1 MLQIYGPA
9 CQDSSP
15 LNIPVPLFALDA
27 SDEHLPAHIQTIGSD
42 MVQFRIKSP
51 LSSGRQLVM
60 QYEGRRTELEVI
72 SCHEKAGTY
81 YIDCEVKSSKA
92 GIVRS
97 DWRMAVNWPAKVG
110 VPPSEHTRK
119 ARVRDISVFG
129 LGIQLDF
136 KPELNSLLLVHM
148 RSGVGLGRVKHCRC
162 IAQNCYFAGLYLEEF
177 RSKEQKVQQS
187 GSEDKTS
194 RSLGC
199 LLRKVVHSF
208 IGTVARL
215 K

>member
-27 SDEHLPAHIQTIGSD
+27 SDEHLPAHIQTIGSGT
-42 MVQFRIKSP
+42 VQFRIKSP
-51 LSSGRQLVM
+51 LGSGRQLVM

-72 SCHEKAGTY
+72 SCREEAGTY
-81 YIDCEVKSSKA
+81 YIDCQIKSSKEGA
-92 GIVRS
+92 VRS
-97 DWRMAVNWPAKVG
+97 DWRMAVNWPAKVE
-110 VPPSEHTRK
+110 VPPSKRTRR

-136 KPELNSLLLVHM
+136 KPELNSLLFVHM
-148 RSGVGLGRVKHCRC
+148 RSGVGLGRVKHYRC

-177 RSKEQKVQQS
+177 RSKEQNVQQS
-187 GSEDKTS
+187 GSEDQAS

-199 LLRKVVHSF
+199 LLRQVVQSF
-208 IGTVARL
+208 TDAVARL